1 MSLINTLREEIAEM
15 QSVYNDSDTP
25 QNVKDLLAPSIKA
38 ANEKLAQL
46 EAKEKSS
53 PATSK
58 KKESAK
64 KAVPQTKKP
73 AGKKQT
79 ADLIKKAMELA
90 KKYRQQQGLS
100 SKAADIQKDAKRA
113 SKPAGK
119 RVSAAGN
126 VYYEN
131 RENRTDRKAGKYPRL
146 EAGGRLKSAFNRD
159 RAYKS
164 GEVWEQSYDR
174 KTNPKNPKYSKYEEG
189 GMLGDATN
197 DFRFDIDSPMFE
209 KGGMI
214 AHGFRSGDIIY
225 EIYKGYGIVESPK
238 DHNNLKA
245 SYATDVVVINPNT
258 GERHTIERAAA
269 DFKQA
274 VDKARDFITKLIAN
288 GDKMPDADQDN
299 TLHLK
304 DSMAKYGEGGA
315 TSSKDKFIDD
325 MKRLKERVSM
335 VQLNDGTLI
344 RGSEIKFEKGG
355 GIDTG
360 NAEAN
365 KFLKYIY
372 PQLNAAL
379 KDIGLLLKEDYSIS
393 DGGTTYY
400 SPLGMSLYEE
410 GQLHEVG
417 VAYNIAGFGGIGI
430 KLESMIATIVFPE
443 WDINETLD
451 LNKYAHGGETP
462 QGFITLS
469 QYLSDENP
477 KQGVQVMLSAD
488 DYVVHDSQKNNQ
500 GQTISL
506 IGIQTED
513 AHWKQYF
520 KNTPYLLI
528 NNKGFLY
535 AADENGN
542 PSKPSVFYID
552 NIKSSVVDKELIDIS
567 AKSIYEKNGMMG
579 LRNKFLVLA
588 NTDEKE
594 GDLATAQYRR
604 KVVADYQSKQPK
616 IMSKGG
622 ATFSEKVAA
631 ISKKLSGSKVADKYK
646 NKYGAKYSPKEAKE
660 AATNIAGAMVAKA
673 EKGMKKGRKAKA
685 KIAAYASKVAD
696 KYKSKK

>member
-79 ADLIKKAMELA
+79 ADHLKKAMELA

-131 RENRTDRKAGKYPRL
+131 RENRTDRKADKYPRL
-146 EAGGRLKSAFNRD
+146 EAGGRLKSAINRD
-159 RAYKS
+159 RAYQS

-174 KTNPKNPKYSKYEEG
+174 KTNPKNLKYSKYEEG

-225 EIYKGYGIVESPK
+225 EIYKGYAIIEAP
-238 DHNNLKA
+238 HNHDELKMPNG
-245 SYATDVVVINPNT
+245 SDVLVINPHT
-258 GERHTIERAAA
+258 GTRHLILKSAP
-269 DFKQA
+269 DFKDA
-274 VDKARDFITKLIAN
+274 VQKARNMIDENGNRNFGFIN
-288 GDKMPDADQDN
+288 DDGN
-299 TLHLK
+299 K
-304 DSMAKYGEGGA
+304 DSSVQPPVYADGGA
-315 TSSKDKFIDD
+315 LSSKDKFIND

-393 DGGTTYY
+393 DGGTTSY
-400 SPLGMSLYEE
+400 SPLGMSLYQE
-410 GQLHEVG
+410 GQLQEVG

-477 KQGVQVMLSAD
+477 KQGVQVMLSSD

-500 GQTISL
+500 GLTISL

-528 NNKGFLY
+528 NNKGVLY

-631 ISKKLSGSKVADKYK
+631 ISKKLSGSKVAAKYK

-660 AATNIAGAMVAKA
+660 AATNIAGALVAKA